1 MAFSLSAYND
11 IRTHSAWLYNER
23 VAVLFYLLD
32 TCMLEVNQSYNVTS
46 IKKSYSLLYQI
57 WKNTRS
63 IVRSSTSCRIELNL
77 DTKDPGTYTPDV
89 AIGAIQRMILYCDF
103 EGGYTYERAFVIVQ
117 RLNAIEMLL
126 RDILQYFNYFMRPAF
141 KQKPDILTASDEYK
155 KTADKLTV
163 QQLQEV
169 LGSRHK
175 IDLPG
180 IQLAMSDKLRQIEL
194 SSDDEEE
201 LAEEDDAGTD
211 DELDDT
217 QRKNDAPFGEH

>member
-23 VAVLFYLLD
+23 VAVLFYMLD
-32 TCMLEVNQSYNVTS
+32 LSMVEVNQSFNVSS

-89 AIGAIQRMILYCDF
+89 ALGTVQRMILFCDF

-117 RLNAIEMLL
+117 RLNGVEMLL

-155 KTADKLTV
+155 KSADRLTV
-163 QQLQEV
+163 EQLQEV

-175 IDLPG
+175 IDMPG
-180 IQLAMSDKLRQIEL
+180 IKLSMSDKLRQIEL
-194 SSDDEEE
+194 ASDDEEE
-201 LAEEDDAGTD
+201 LAEEDDMAED
-211 DELDDT
+211 NELDDT
-217 QRKNDAPFGEH
+217 PRNAPMPFGGH